1 MTQLLLGAP
10 VAEQLF
16 NRTQDS
22 IQKDRIKGYLAI
34 FMIGENHPW
43 AAYVRKKVQY
53 AEKLWLQAKVFTSED
68 TIDADIEHC
77 NADRECLWVIIQLPL
92 PATLQD
98 KKTHLLNAVHPS
110 KDVDCLWET
119 LISMSKVGDGS
130 IDVIP
135 ATPAAVM
142 HLLAYYDL
150 EKIVPT
156 SIISILGE
164 SDLIGAPLAALVQT
178 MWANVHTFNEFSN
191 QEQMRSICKAS
202 DIIISATGNLHL
214 VDETFVRADK
224 KQIVIDVGRGMLDG
238 KSVGDV
244 KTEQLMDK
252 VYAITPVPWWVW
264 PVTVAS
270 LFWNLVRLWQQRVHI
285 ADVLEY
291 R

>member
-1 MTQLLLGAP
+1 MTQLLLGVP

-16 NRTQDS
+16 SRTHDA
-22 IQKDRIKGYLAI
+22 IQKDRITGYLAI
-34 FMIGENHPW
+34 FMIGENHPGR
-43 AAYVRKKVQY
+43 AYVRKKVEY
-53 AEKLWLQAKVFTSED
+53 AEKLELQAKVFTNES
-68 TIDADIEHC
+68 TIDADLESC
-77 NADRECLWVIIQLPL
+77 NMDKECLWIIIQLPL

-98 KKTHLLNAVHPS
+98 RKVSLLNAVHSS
-110 KDVDCLWET
+110 KDVDCLWEQ
-119 LISMSKVGDGS
+119 LISMSTVGDWS
-130 IDVIP
+130 VDVIP

-156 SIISILGE
+156 SIVSILWE
-164 SDLIGAPLAALVQT
+164 SDLIWAPLAALVQT

-191 QEQMRSICKAS
+191 QDQMRSICKAS
-202 DIIISATGNLHL
+202 DIIIAATGNLHL
-214 VDETFVRADK
+214 VDETFVRADQ

-270 LFWNLVRLWQQRVHI
+270 LFRNLVRLRQQRVHI
-285 ADVLEY
+285 ADVLAY